1 MKLKTTLSK
10 MEIENFNNNSED
22 NSLNKDS
29 VIIEVITENFMSE
42 VIEKSKETPV
52 IVDFWAPWCEPCKQ
66 LTPVIE
72 KIVKE
77 KNGNV
82 ILAKMNIDESPE
94 VAQQL
99 KIQSIPAV
107 MAFNDGQPIDGFIGV
122 QPENNI
128 AEFINKISSLKNS
141 STIEENITA
150 GKKYIDDEDLE
161 TAALVFS
168 EILKIEPDNVS
179 AKSLLARCLLRSEQ
193 IDEAENIINNL
204 PADAENNQDY
214 VSVRSEVEIV
224 KNAKNNPI
232 SNEQENEIRG
242 NIDKNPKNHQLRLEL
257 AKLLL
262 TKGENEN
269 AINELL
275 KIIEFDPKWNEGE
288 ARKQLIE
295 IFNILGNENIL
306 VIEGRKKLS
315 SMLFS

>member
-1 MKLKTTLSK
+1 
-10 MEIENFNNNSED
+10 MEIESFNNNSED
-22 NSLNKDS
+22 HSLNKDS
-29 VIIEVITENFMSE
+29 VIIEVITENFMSD
-42 VIEKSKETPV
+42 VIERSKETPV

-107 MAFNDGQPIDGFIGV
+107 MAFNDGQPVDGFIGV
-122 QPENNI
+122 QPEKNI
-128 AEFINKISSLKNS
+128 IEFINKISSLKNS
-141 STIEENITA
+141 SSIEENIIA
-150 GKKYIDDEDLE
+150 GKKYIDDGDIE

-168 EILKIEPDNVS
+168 EILKIEPENIS
-179 AKSLLARCLLRSEQ
+179 AKSMLARCLLRSDQ
-193 IDEAENIINNL
+193 IDEAEDIINNL
-204 PADAENNQDY
+204 PPNSESNQDF
-214 VSVRSEVEIV
+214 VSVRSEVEV
-224 KNAKNNPI
+224 FKNAKNNPI
-232 SNEQENEIRG
+232 SNEKEDELRRD
-242 NIDKNPKNHQLRLEL
+242 IDKNPKNHQIRLDL

-262 TKGENEN
+262 AKGENEN

-275 KIIEFDPKWNEGE
+275 KIIEFDPKWNDGE

-295 IFNILGNENIL
+295 IFNILGNEDIL

>member
-1 MKLKTTLSK
+1 
-10 MEIENFNNNSED
+10 MEIEGLNNNSQD
-22 NSLNKDS
+22 ASMNGNS
-29 VIIEVITENFMSE
+29 VIIEVITENFMSD
-42 VIEKSKETPV
+42 VIERSKETPV

-107 MAFNDGQPIDGFIGV
+107 MAFSDGQPVDGFIGV
-122 QPENNI
+122 QPEKNI

-141 STIEENITA
+141 STIEENIIA
-150 GKKYIDDEDLE
+150 GKKYIDDDDLE

-168 EILKIEPDNVS
+168 EVLKIEPDNIS
-179 AKSLLARCLLRSEQ
+179 AKSMLARCLLRSDQ

-204 PADAENNQDY
+204 PANAENNQDFI
-214 VSVRSEVEIV
+214 SVRSEVEIF

-232 SNEQENEIRG
+232 SNEQEDELRG
-242 NIDKNPKNHQLRLEL
+242 DIDKNPKNHQLKLDL

-262 TKGENEN
+262 AKGENEN

-275 KIIEFDPKWNEGE
+275 KIIEFDPKWNDGE

-306 VIEGRKKLS
+306 VVEGRKKLS

>member
-1 MKLKTTLSK
+1 
-10 MEIENFNNNSED
+10 MEIESFNNNSD
-22 NSLNKDS
+22 NALANENP
-29 VIIEVITENFMSE
+29 VIIEVITENFMAE
-42 VIEKSKETPV
+42 VIERSKETPV

-66 LTPVIE
+66 LTPIIE
-72 KIVKE
+72 KIIKE

-107 MAFNDGQPIDGFIGV
+107 MAFNDGQPVDGFVGV
-122 QPENNI
+122 QPEKNI
-128 AEFINKISSLKNS
+128 SEFVNKISSLKNS
-141 STIEENITA
+141 STIEENINA
-150 GKKYIDDEDLE
+150 GKNYIDEGDLE

-168 EILKIEPDNVS
+168 EILKIESENIS
-179 AKSLLARCLLRSEQ
+179 AKSLLARCLLRSDQ
-193 IDEAENIINNL
+193 LSEAENLINNIS
-204 PADAENNQDY
+204 PDAEKNQDY
-214 VSVRSEVEIV
+214 VSVRSEVEIF

-232 SNEQENEIRG
+232 SNKQEEELKESIKN
-242 NIDKNPKNHQLRLEL
+242 NPKNYQLKLDL
-257 AKLLL
+257 SKLLIA
-262 TKGENEN
+262 KGENEN

-275 KIIEFDPKWNEGE
+275 EIIEVDAKWNDGA

>member
-1 MKLKTTLSK
+1 
-10 MEIENFNNNSED
+10 MEIEGFNNNSQD
-22 NSLNKDS
+22 VSMNGNS
-29 VIIEVITENFMSE
+29 VIIEVITENFMSD
-42 VIEKSKETPV
+42 VIERSKETPV

-107 MAFNDGQPIDGFIGV
+107 MAFNDGQPVDGFIGV
-122 QPENNI
+122 QPEKNI
-128 AEFINKISSLKNS
+128 AEFINKISSLNNS
-141 STIEENITA
+141 SAIEENIIA
-150 GKKYIDDEDLE
+150 GKKYIDDGDIE

-168 EILKIEPDNVS
+168 EILKIEPENIS
-179 AKSLLARCLLRSEQ
+179 AKSMLARCLLRSDQ
-193 IDEAENIINNL
+193 IDEAEDIINNL
-204 PADAENNQDY
+204 PANSENNQDF
-214 VSVRSEVEIV
+214 VSVRSEVKV
-224 KNAKNNPI
+224 FKNAKNNPI
-232 SNEQENEIRG
+232 SNEQEDELRR
-242 NIDKNPKNHQLRLEL
+242 NIDKNPKNHQIRIDL

-262 TKGENEN
+262 AKGENEN

-275 KIIEFDPKWNEGE
+275 KIIEFDPKWNDSA
-288 ARKQLIE
+288 ARKQLVE
-295 IFNILGNENIL
+295 IFNILGNEDIL

>member
-1 MKLKTTLSK
+1 
-10 MEIENFNNNSED
+10 MEIESFNNNSED
-22 NSLNKDS
+22 HSLNKDS
-29 VIIEVITENFMSE
+29 VIIEVITENFMSD
-42 VIEKSKETPV
+42 VIERSKETPV

-72 KIVKE
+72 KIIKE

-107 MAFNDGQPIDGFIGV
+107 MAFNDGQPVDGFIGV
-122 QPENNI
+122 QPEKNI
-128 AEFINKISSLKNS
+128 IEFINKISSLKNS
-141 STIEENITA
+141 SSIEENIIA
-150 GKKYIDDEDLE
+150 GKKYIDDGDIE

-168 EILKIEPDNVS
+168 EILKIEPENIS
-179 AKSLLARCLLRSEQ
+179 AKSMLARCLLRSDQ
-193 IDEAENIINNL
+193 IDEAEDIINNL
-204 PADAENNQDY
+204 PPNSESNQDF
-214 VSVRSEVEIV
+214 VSVRSEVEV
-224 KNAKNNPI
+224 FKNAKNNPI
-232 SNEQENEIRG
+232 SNEQEDELRRD
-242 NIDKNPKNHQLRLEL
+242 IDKNPKNHQIRLDL

-262 TKGENEN
+262 AKGENEN
-269 AINELL
+269 AISELL
-275 KIIEFDPKWNEGE
+275 KIIEFDPKWNDGE

-295 IFNILGNENIL
+295 IFNILGNEDIL

>member
-1 MKLKTTLSK
+1 
-10 MEIENFNNNSED
+10 MEIESFNNNSED
-22 NSLNKDS
+22 HSLNKDS
-29 VIIEVITENFMSE
+29 VIIEVMTENFMSD
-42 VIEKSKETPV
+42 VIERSKETPV

-72 KIVKE
+72 KIVRE

-107 MAFNDGQPIDGFIGV
+107 MAFNDGQPVDGFIGV
-122 QPENNI
+122 QPEKNI
-128 AEFINKISSLKNS
+128 TEFINKISSLKNS
-141 STIEENITA
+141 SSIEENIIA
-150 GKKYIDDEDLE
+150 GKKYIDDGDIE

-168 EILKIEPDNVS
+168 EILKIEPENIS
-179 AKSLLARCLLRSEQ
+179 AKSMLARCLLRSDQ
-193 IDEAENIINNL
+193 IDEAEDIINNL
-204 PADAENNQDY
+204 PPNSESNQDF
-214 VSVRSEVEIV
+214 VSVRSEVEV
-224 KNAKNNPI
+224 FKNAKNNPI
-232 SNEQENEIRG
+232 SNEQEDELRRD
-242 NIDKNPKNHQLRLEL
+242 IDKNPKNHQIRLDL

-262 TKGENEN
+262 AKGENEN
-269 AINELL
+269 AISELL
-275 KIIEFDPKWNEGE
+275 KIIEFDPKWNDGE

-295 IFNILGNENIL
+295 IFNILGNADIL

>member
-1 MKLKTTLSK
+1 
-10 MEIENFNNNSED
+10 MEIESFNNNSED
-22 NSLNKDS
+22 HSLNKDS
-29 VIIEVITENFMSE
+29 VIIEVMTENFMSD
-42 VIEKSKETPV
+42 VIERSKETPV

-72 KIVKE
+72 KIVRE

-107 MAFNDGQPIDGFIGV
+107 MAFNDGQPVDGFIGV
-122 QPENNI
+122 QPEKNI
-128 AEFINKISSLKNS
+128 IEFINKISSLKNS
-141 STIEENITA
+141 SSIEENIIA
-150 GKKYIDDEDLE
+150 GKKYIDDGDIE

-168 EILKIEPDNVS
+168 EILKIEPENIS
-179 AKSLLARCLLRSEQ
+179 AKSMLARCLLRSDQ
-193 IDEAENIINNL
+193 IDEAEDIINNL
-204 PADAENNQDY
+204 PPNSESNQDF
-214 VSVRSEVEIV
+214 VSVRSEVEV
-224 KNAKNNPI
+224 FKNAKNNPI
-232 SNEQENEIRG
+232 SNEQEDELRRD
-242 NIDKNPKNHQLRLEL
+242 IDKNPKNHQIRLDL

-262 TKGENEN
+262 AKGENEN
-269 AINELL
+269 AISELL
-275 KIIEFDPKWNEGE
+275 KIIEFDPKWNDGE

-295 IFNILGNENIL
+295 IFNILGNEDIL

>member
-1 MKLKTTLSK
+1 
-10 MEIENFNNNSED
+10 MEIESFNNNSED
-22 NSLNKDS
+22 HSLNKDS
-29 VIIEVITENFMSE
+29 VIIEVITENFMTD

-72 KIVKE
+72 KIVRE

-107 MAFNDGQPIDGFIGV
+107 MAFNEGQPVDGFIGV
-122 QPENNI
+122 QPEKNI
-128 AEFINKISSLKNS
+128 TEFINKISSLKNS
-141 STIEENITA
+141 SAIEENIIA
-150 GKKYIDDEDLE
+150 GKKYINDGDIE
-161 TAALVFS
+161 TASLVFS
-168 EILKIEPDNVS
+168 EILKIEPENIS
-179 AKSLLARCLLRSEQ
+179 AKSMLARCLLRNNQ

-204 PADAENNQDY
+204 PTSAESNQDFI
-214 VSVRSEVEIV
+214 SVRSEVEIF

-232 SNEQENEIRG
+232 SNEQEDKLRG
-242 NIDKNPKNHQLRLEL
+242 DIDKNPNNQQLKLDL

-262 TKGENEN
+262 AKGENEN

-275 KIIEFDPKWNEGE
+275 KIIEFDPKWNDGE

-306 VIEGRKKLS
+306 VTEGRKKLS
-315 SMLFS
+315 TMLFS

>member
-1 MKLKTTLSK
+1 
-10 MEIENFNNNSED
+10 MEIEGFNNNSQD
-22 NSLNKDS
+22 VSMNGNS
-29 VIIEVITENFMSE
+29 VIIEVITENFMSD
-42 VIEKSKETPV
+42 VIERSKETPV

-107 MAFNDGQPIDGFIGV
+107 MAFNDGQPVDGFIGV
-122 QPENNI
+122 QPEKNI
-128 AEFINKISSLKNS
+128 AEFINKISSLNNS
-141 STIEENITA
+141 SAIEENIIA
-150 GKKYIDDEDLE
+150 GKKYIDDGDIE

-168 EILKIEPDNVS
+168 EILKIEPENIS
-179 AKSLLARCLLRSEQ
+179 AKSMLARCLLRSDQ
-193 IDEAENIINNL
+193 IDEAEDIINNL
-204 PADAENNQDY
+204 PANSENNQDF
-214 VSVRSEVEIV
+214 VSVRSEVKV
-224 KNAKNNPI
+224 FKNAKNNPI
-232 SNEQENEIRG
+232 SNEQEDKLRG
-242 NIDKNPKNHQLRLEL
+242 DIDKNPKNHQIRLDL

-262 TKGENEN
+262 AKGENEN

-275 KIIEFDPKWNEGE
+275 KIIEFDPKWNDSA
-288 ARKQLIE
+288 ARKQLVE
-295 IFNILGNENIL
+295 IFNILGNEDIL

>member
-1 MKLKTTLSK
+1 

-22 NSLNKDS
+22 ASMNGNSL
-29 VIIEVITENFMSE
+29 IIDVITDNFMTD
-42 VIEKSKETPV
+42 VIEQSKETPV

-66 LTPVIE
+66 LTPIIE
-72 KIVKE
+72 RIIKE
-77 KNGNV
+77 KNGKV

-122 QPENNI
+122 QSEKSI
-128 AEFINKISSLKNS
+128 IEFVNKISSLKNS
-141 STIEENITA
+141 STIDENILA
-150 GKKYIDDEDLE
+150 GKKYMDENDIE

-168 EILKIEPDNVS
+168 EILKIEPDNIS
-179 AKSLLARCLLRSEQ
+179 AKSLLARCLIKNDQL
-193 IDEAENIINNL
+193 N
-204 PADAENNQDY
+204 DAEKIIDSLPVGAESNQDY
-214 VSVRSEVEIV
+214 ISVRSELEIF

-232 SNEQENEIRG
+232 SDNEEQELRN
-242 NIDKNPKNHQLRLEL
+242 NIDKQPENYQLRLDL
-257 AKLLL
+257 SKILMA
-262 TKGENEN
+262 KGENEE
-269 AINELL
+269 AINQLL
-275 KIIEFDPKWNEGE
+275 RIIEVNPKWNDGE

-306 VIEGRKKLS
+306 VTEGRKKLS

>member
-1 MKLKTTLSK
+1 
-10 MEIENFNNNSED
+10 MEIESFNNNSED
-22 NSLNKDS
+22 HSLNKDS
-29 VIIEVITENFMSE
+29 VIIEVITENFMSD
-42 VIEKSKETPV
+42 VIERSKEIPV

-107 MAFNDGQPIDGFIGV
+107 MAFNDGQPVDGFIGV
-122 QPENNI
+122 QPEKNI

-141 STIEENITA
+141 SSIEENIIA
-150 GKKYIDDEDLE
+150 GKKYIDDGDIE

-168 EILKIEPDNVS
+168 EILKIEPENIS
-179 AKSLLARCLLRSEQ
+179 AKSMLARCLLRSDQ
-193 IDEAENIINNL
+193 IDEAEDIINNL
-204 PADAENNQDY
+204 PANSENNQDF
-214 VSVRSEVEIV
+214 VSVRSEVEV
-224 KNAKNNPI
+224 LKNAKNNPI
-232 SNEQENEIRG
+232 SNEQEDELRRD
-242 NIDKNPKNHQLRLEL
+242 IDKNPKNHQIRLDL
-257 AKLLL
+257 AKILLA
-262 TKGENEN
+262 KGENEN

-275 KIIEFDPKWNEGE
+275 KIIEFDPKWSDGK

-295 IFNILGNENIL
+295 IFNILGNEDIL

>member
-1 MKLKTTLSK
+1 
-10 MEIENFNNNSED
+10 MEIESFNNNSD
-22 NSLNKDS
+22 NALANENP
-29 VIIEVITENFMSE
+29 VIIEVITENFMAE
-42 VIEKSKETPV
+42 VIERSKETPV

-66 LTPVIE
+66 LTPIIE
-72 KIVKE
+72 KIIKE

-107 MAFNDGQPIDGFIGV
+107 MAFNDGQPVDGFVGV
-122 QPENNI
+122 QPEKNI
-128 AEFINKISSLKNS
+128 SEFVNKISSLKNS
-141 STIEENITA
+141 STIEENINA
-150 GKKYIDDEDLE
+150 GKKYIDEGDLE

-168 EILKIEPDNVS
+168 EILKIESENIS
-179 AKSLLARCLLRSEQ
+179 AKSLLARCLLRSDQ
-193 IDEAENIINNL
+193 LSEAENLINNIS
-204 PADAENNQDY
+204 PDAEKNQDY
-214 VSVRSEVEIV
+214 VSVRSEVEIF

-232 SNEQENEIRG
+232 SNKQEEELKESIKN
-242 NIDKNPKNHQLRLEL
+242 NPKNYQLKLDL
-257 AKLLL
+257 AKLLVAR
-262 TKGENEN
+262 GENEN

-275 KIIEFDPKWNEGE
+275 EIIEVDAKWNDGA

>member
-1 MKLKTTLSK
+1 
-10 MEIENFNNNSED
+10 MEIESFNNNSED
-22 NSLNKDS
+22 HSLNKDS
-29 VIIEVITENFMSE
+29 VIIEVITENFMTD

-72 KIVKE
+72 KIVRE

-107 MAFNDGQPIDGFIGV
+107 MAFNEGQPVDGFIGV
-122 QPENNI
+122 QPEKNI
-128 AEFINKISSLKNS
+128 TEFINKISSLKNS
-141 STIEENITA
+141 STIEENIIA
-150 GKKYIDDEDLE
+150 GKKYINDGDIE
-161 TAALVFS
+161 TASLVFS
-168 EILKIEPDNVS
+168 EILKIEPENIS
-179 AKSLLARCLLRSEQ
+179 AKSMLARCLLRNNQ

-204 PADAENNQDY
+204 PTSAESNQDFI
-214 VSVRSEVEIV
+214 SVRSEVEIF

-232 SNEQENEIRG
+232 SNEQEDELRG
-242 NIDKNPKNHQLRLEL
+242 DIDKNPNNQQLKLDL

-262 TKGENEN
+262 AKGENEN

-275 KIIEFDPKWNEGE
+275 KIIEFDPKWNDGE

-295 IFNILGNENIL
+295 IFNILGNEDIL

>member
-1 MKLKTTLSK
+1 
-10 MEIENFNNNSED
+10 MEIESFNNNSED
-22 NSLNKDS
+22 HSLNKDS
-29 VIIEVITENFMSE
+29 VIIEVITENFMSD
-42 VIEKSKETPV
+42 VIERSKETPV

-72 KIVKE
+72 KIIKE

-107 MAFNDGQPIDGFIGV
+107 MAFNDGQPVDGFIGV
-122 QPENNI
+122 QPEKNI
-128 AEFINKISSLKNS
+128 IEFINKISSLKNS
-141 STIEENITA
+141 SSIEENIIA
-150 GKKYIDDEDLE
+150 GKKYIDDGDIE

-168 EILKIEPDNVS
+168 EILKIEPENIS
-179 AKSLLARCLLRSEQ
+179 AKSMLARCLLRSDQ
-193 IDEAENIINNL
+193 IDEAEDIINNL
-204 PADAENNQDY
+204 PPNSESNQDF
-214 VSVRSEVEIV
+214 VSVRSEVEV
-224 KNAKNNPI
+224 FKNAKNSPI
-232 SNEQENEIRG
+232 SNEQEDELRRD
-242 NIDKNPKNHQLRLEL
+242 IDKNPKNHQIRLDL

-262 TKGENEN
+262 AKGENEN
-269 AINELL
+269 AISELL
-275 KIIEFDPKWNEGE
+275 KIIEFDPKWNDGE

-295 IFNILGNENIL
+295 IFNILGNEDIL

>member
-1 MKLKTTLSK
+1 
-10 MEIENFNNNSED
+10 MEIESFNNNSE
-22 NSLNKDS
+22 NHSLNKDS
-29 VIIEVITENFMSE
+29 VIIEVITENFMSD
-42 VIEKSKETPV
+42 VIERSKETPV

-107 MAFNDGQPIDGFIGV
+107 MAFNDGQPVDGFIGV
-122 QPENNI
+122 QPEKNI
-128 AEFINKISSLKNS
+128 IEFINKISSLKNS
-141 STIEENITA
+141 SSIEENIIA
-150 GKKYIDDEDLE
+150 GKKYIDDGDIE

-168 EILKIEPDNVS
+168 EILKIEPENIS
-179 AKSLLARCLLRSEQ
+179 AKSMLARCLLRSDQ
-193 IDEAENIINNL
+193 IDEAEDIINNL
-204 PADAENNQDY
+204 PPNSESNQDF
-214 VSVRSEVEIV
+214 VSVRSEVEV
-224 KNAKNNPI
+224 FKNAKNNPI
-232 SNEQENEIRG
+232 SNEQEDELRRD
-242 NIDKNPKNHQLRLEL
+242 IDKNPKNHQIRLDL

-262 TKGENEN
+262 AKGENEN
-269 AINELL
+269 AISELL
-275 KIIEFDPKWNEGE
+275 KIIEFDPKWNDGE

-295 IFNILGNENIL
+295 IFNILGNEDIL

>member
-1 MKLKTTLSK
+1 
-10 MEIENFNNNSED
+10 MEIESFNNNSED
-22 NSLNKDS
+22 HSLNKDS
-29 VIIEVITENFMSE
+29 VIIEVITENFMTD
-42 VIEKSKETPV
+42 VIERSKETPV

-72 KIVKE
+72 KIVRE

-107 MAFNDGQPIDGFIGV
+107 MAFNEGQPVDGFIGV
-122 QPENNI
+122 QPEKNI
-128 AEFINKISSLKNS
+128 TEFINKISSLKNS
-141 STIEENITA
+141 STIEENIIA
-150 GKKYIDDEDLE
+150 GKKYINDGDIE
-161 TAALVFS
+161 TASLVFS
-168 EILKIEPDNVS
+168 EILKIEPENIS
-179 AKSLLARCLLRSEQ
+179 AKSMLARCLLRSNQ
-193 IDEAENIINNL
+193 IDEAENIINSL
-204 PADAENNQDY
+204 PANAENNQDFI
-214 VSVRSEVEIV
+214 SVRSEAEIF

-232 SNEQENEIRG
+232 SNEQEDILRND
-242 NIDKNPKNHQLRLEL
+242 IDKNPKNQQLKLDL

-262 TKGENEN
+262 AKGENEN

-275 KIIEFDPKWNEGE
+275 KIIEFDPKWNDGE

-306 VIEGRKKLS
+306 VTEGRKKLS
-315 SMLFS
+315 TMLFS